1 MSTEFQFSQVLQK
14 TQEVEY
20 ALWCV
25 LGNFG
30 EGSFSDLQGSP
41 INGVAVGALKEFLEK
56 PSDLMVGI
64 IPFYVKNFFPFTAE
78 ACNSGCHTLEEAL
91 FWADKQNSLS
101 SPEVES
107 PLQTF
112 SRKYLLEAAKLAL
125 ISPVGA
131 QICFGIDH
139 VSARALF
146 RAGFDRWS
154 VEILVR
160 HFNLRF
166 SLSGSD
172 EALWDE
178 FRDPVQ
184 VALVDWLLTSPKQR
198 LVQREKFLRTVF
210 RFADLPAGK
219 HQSQDGVMQT
229 ADANQMLACCAAM
242 GVALPT
248 TQRFL
253 QLYGMGEKEAYNA
266 ARRWLR
272 RSKSRSAPRHL
283 PSADRRGLLVQ
294 ICRGL
299 MNRALDGPYT
309 TGMVIEAFMWASLAA
324 LQILRLGP
332 IQGYEGF
339 WVTWIEK
346 RMQCYLRKLAI
357 PTTNLCGA
365 GGHNS
370 AKNNVMGAEYAAD

>member
-210 RFADLPAGK
+210 RFAGW
-219 HQSQDGVMQT
+219 SN
-229 ADANQMLACCAAM
+229 ADSRC
-242 GVALPT
+242 
-248 TQRFL
+248 
-253 QLYGMGEKEAYNA
+253 
-266 ARRWLR
+266 
-272 RSKSRSAPRHL
+272 KSDA
-283 PSADRRGLLVQ
+283 GLL
-294 ICRGL
+294 CRNGGCFADNSTIL
-299 MNRALDGPYT
+299 AVVWHGRKRGIQRGSALVAP
-309 TGMVIEAFMWASLAA
+309 IEVSQCSQAFA
-324 LQILRLGP
+324 
-332 IQGYEGF
+332 
-339 WVTWIEK
+339 K
-346 RMQCYLRKLAI
+346 
-357 PTTNLCGA
+357 CG
-365 GGHNS
+365 
-370 AKNNVMGAEYAAD
+370 